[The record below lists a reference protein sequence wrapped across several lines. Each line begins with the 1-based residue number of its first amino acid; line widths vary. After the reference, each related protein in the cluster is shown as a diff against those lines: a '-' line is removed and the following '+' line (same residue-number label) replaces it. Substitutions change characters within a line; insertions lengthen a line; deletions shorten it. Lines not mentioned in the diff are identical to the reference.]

1 MKKRLLLGIVLLG
14 INSFSKMTITSY
26 NNGSSVSNGSL
37 TEAGH
42 NFSGIVQFLG
52 NQGGTY
58 VIKLDSGTK
67 IETGTRF
74 DLDPN
79 TTITIEGANGTI
91 GTIVNGSSAY
101 PVGAPVS
108 TKHYYFWQD
117 LDENSATLPESGV
130 LNGNLYTPS
139 VISRSNNAS
148 TAITH
153 VTTNVLP
160 PNTAS
165 TTTPGTSTT
174 PPGTSTPTPS
184 TPSTG
189 TTPITG
195 NAAPS
200 NKRKK
205 VLVIPR
211 SRVDLDLVE
220 NAKMTMIKNVEKK
233 IEKGE
238 WDSNIEYVGGVG
250 TKYTDKTH
258 DILQY
263 NGKSNGVILSLN
275 KNYDKLTLGGLFGY
289 QNSKVKYKDF
299 YNGIKEK
306 IDSYQ
311 FLLNAKYDFNE
322 KFDLIGTLVYS
333 TNKHKFD
340 GSNIISYNWIND
352 AEYTSNIF
360 DIETRLGYK
369 YLFTNGYIKP
379 YLGIGV
385 LNLKEGAINK
395 IGAKKTSETAL
406 NSVLGIYGVAELNK
420 IDLYGNVEYRQKYG
434 KNSYHNKRDVDLT
447 TKIDALNYKKTTV
460 NANIGLRYKITDM
473 FDINTSYGLDNLKN
487 NIIKIGIGI
496 QY

>member
-1 MKKRLLLGIVLLG
+1 MKKKLLLSLGITLLS

-26 NNGSSVSNGSL
+26 NNGSSVSNGSI
-37 TEAGH
+37 TESGH

-58 VIKLDSGTK
+58 VVKLDNGTK

-74 DLDPN
+74 DLDPD

-117 LDENSATLPESGV
+117 LDENSTTLPESGI
-130 LNGNLYTPS
+130 LNGNLFTPS

-153 VTTNVLP
+153 VTTSVLP
-160 PNTAS
+160 PSTAS
-165 TTTPGTSTT
+165 TTT
-174 PPGTSTPTPS
+174 PGTSTPTPS

-189 TTPITG
+189 TTPTTG
-195 NAAPS
+195 STTSPTE
-200 NKRKK
+200 RKK

-211 SRVDLDLVE
+211 SRVDLDLAE

-233 IEKGE
+233 IEKGD
-238 WDSNIEYVGGVG
+238 WDLNIDYVGGVG

-258 DILQY
+258 NILQY

-299 YNGIKEK
+299 YDGIKEK

-322 KFDLIGTLVYS
+322 KVDLIGTLVYS
-333 TNKHKFD
+333 TNNHKFD
-340 GSNIISYNWIND
+340 GSNII
-352 AEYTSNIF
+352 
-360 DIETRLGYK
+360 
-369 YLFTNGYIKP
+369 
-379 YLGIGV
+379 
-385 LNLKEGAINK
+385 
-395 IGAKKTSETAL
+395 GAKKASETAL

-434 KNSYHNKRDVDLT
+434 SNSYHSERDVDST
-447 TKIDALNYKKTTV
+447 TKIDALNYKKATV
-460 NANIGLRYKITDM
+460 NASAGLRYKITDM
-473 FDINTSYGLDNLKN
+473 FDINASYGLNNLKN
-487 NIIKIGIGI
+487 NIVKVGIGI

>member
-1 MKKRLLLGIVLLG
+1 MKKKLLLSLGITLLS

-26 NNGSSVSNGSL
+26 NNGSSVSNGSI
-37 TEAGH
+37 TESGH

-58 VIKLDSGTK
+58 VVKLDNGTK

-74 DLDPN
+74 DLDPD

-91 GTIVNGSSAY
+91 GTIVNG
-101 PVGAPVS
+101 
-108 TKHYYFWQD
+108 
-117 LDENSATLPESGV
+117 
-130 LNGNLYTPS
+130 NLFTPS

-153 VTTNVLP
+153 VTTSVLP
-160 PNTAS
+160 PSTAS
-165 TTTPGTSTT
+165 TTT
-174 PPGTSTPTPS
+174 PGTSTPTPS

-189 TTPITG
+189 TTPTTG
-195 NAAPS
+195 STTSPTE
-200 NKRKK
+200 RKK

-211 SRVDLDLVE
+211 SRVDLDLAE

-233 IEKGE
+233 IEKGD
-238 WDSNIEYVGGVG
+238 WDLNIDYVGGVG

-258 DILQY
+258 NILQY

-299 YNGIKEK
+299 YDGIKEK

-322 KFDLIGTLVYS
+322 KVDLIGTLVYS

-340 GSNIISYNWIND
+340 GSNIISYNWIDD

-360 DIETRLGYK
+360 DFETRLGYK

-385 LNLKEGAINK
+385 LNLKEGAIDK
-395 IGAKKTSETAL
+395 IGAKKASETAL

-434 KNSYHNKRDVDLT
+434 SNSYHSERDVDST
-447 TKIDALNYKKTTV
+447 TKIDALNYKKATV
-460 NANIGLRYKITDM
+460 NASAGLRYKITDM
-473 FDINTSYGLDNLKN
+473 FDINASYGLNNLKN
-487 NIIKIGIGI
+487 NIVKVGIGI

>member
-1 MKKRLLLGIVLLG
+1 MKKKLLLSLGITLLS

-26 NNGSSVSNGSL
+26 NNGSSVSNGSI
-37 TEAGH
+37 TESGH

-58 VIKLDSGTK
+58 VVKLDNGTK

-74 DLDPN
+74 DLDPD

-117 LDENSATLPESGV
+117 LDENSTTLPESGI
-130 LNGNLYTPS
+130 LNGNLFTPS

-153 VTTNVLP
+153 VTTSVLP
-160 PNTAS
+160 PSTAS
-165 TTTPGTSTT
+165 TTTPGTST
-174 PPGTSTPTPS
+174 PTPS
-184 TPSTG
+184 TPLTG
-189 TTPITG
+189 TTPTTG
-195 NAAPS
+195 STTSPTE
-200 NKRKK
+200 RKK

-211 SRVDLDLVE
+211 SRVDLDLAE

-233 IEKGE
+233 IEKGD
-238 WDSNIEYVGGVG
+238 WDLNIDYVGGVG

-258 DILQY
+258 NILQY

-299 YNGIKEK
+299 YDGIKEK

-322 KFDLIGTLVYS
+322 KVDLIGTLVYS

-340 GSNIISYNWIND
+340 GSNIISYNWIDD

-360 DIETRLGYK
+360 DFETRLGYK

-385 LNLKEGAINK
+385 LNLKEGAIDK
-395 IGAKKTSETAL
+395 IGAKKASETAL

-473 FDINTSYGLDNLKN
+473 FDINTSYGLNNLKN